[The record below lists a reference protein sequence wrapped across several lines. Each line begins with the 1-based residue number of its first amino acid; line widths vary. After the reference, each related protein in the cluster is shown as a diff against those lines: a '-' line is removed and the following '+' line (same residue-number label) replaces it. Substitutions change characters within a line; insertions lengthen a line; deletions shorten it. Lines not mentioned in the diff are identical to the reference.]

1 MMQKKFISN
10 LLLIVAL
17 NLLVKPLAIF
27 GIDATVQNKVGADA
41 YGLYFSLLN
50 LSFLFNIL
58 TDIGINNF
66 TTRNVSRHPQVASK
80 YLGKLFSFRIILFV
94 IYAITTLAVG
104 ICLGYRDQSLYF
116 LLLLILNQ
124 WLVTLIAYI
133 RSHFG
138 GLQMFKTDAL
148 ISVMDKLLLIVFC
161 GYLLFVQPTD
171 RFYIEW
177 FILIQSAC
185 YILTLLLAFFI
196 LIKQIG
202 VPKFE
207 FDWVFSFA
215 IIKKSY
221 PYALLIILMMAYT
234 RTDAVMLERM
244 HSNGAHEAGIYAQ
257 GFRLLDA
264 FFMFGMLFANL
275 LLPLFS
281 KLIKENSRQ
290 LVPLLQTSRNLLV
303 GGSILLAFL
312 CANSAVSIIGFIYED
327 NILEAA
333 LCFKFLMWGF
343 IGMCISLIYGTLL
356 TAKGDLRFL
365 NQLSAV
371 GIVLNVALNALLIPK
386 YGASGSAVATL
397 ITQSMVSIVQIIYCH
412 NKLNIG
418 KQFIDLLRFL
428 AFSGVLI
435 GLSLIFQNSYY
446 LWILLLCTGT
456 ICLFLFK
463 LIDLKAILNSFKN
476 VVQE

>member
-1 MMQKKFISN
+1 MMQKKFITN
-10 LLLIVAL
+10 LILIIAL

-58 TDIGINNF
+58 MDVGINNF
-66 TTRNVSRHPQVASK
+66 TTRNVSRYPHIASK

-94 IYAITTLAVG
+94 IYAITTLAIG
-104 ICLGYRDQSLYF
+104 IGLGYRDQSLYF
-116 LLLLILNQ
+116 LFILILNQ

-138 GLQMFKTDAL
+138 GLQLFKTDAL
-148 ISVMDKLLLIVFC
+148 ISVLDKLLLILFC
-161 GYLLFVQPTD
+161 GYLLISDPSGP
-171 RFYIEW
+171 FYIEW

-185 YILTLLLAFFI
+185 YALTLLVAFFI
-196 LIKQIG
+196 LLKQIG

-215 IIKKSY
+215 ILKKSY
-221 PYALLIILMMAYT
+221 PYALLILLMMAYT
-234 RTDAVMLERM
+234 RTDAVMLERL
-244 HSNGAHEAGIYAQ
+244 HPNGAHEAGVYAQ

-281 KLIKENSRQ
+281 KLIKEQSNQ
-290 LVPLLQTSRNLLV
+290 LIPLLTTSRNLLV
-303 GGSILLAFL
+303 GGSILLVFL
-312 CANSAVSIIGFIYED
+312 CANYSEKLLGSIYNENIY
-327 NILEAA
+327 EAA

-386 YGASGSAVATL
+386 YGAAGSAVATL
-397 ITQSMVSIVQIIYCH
+397 ITQSLTAIVQTVYCH
-412 NKLNIG
+412 YKMNIG
-418 KQFIDLLRFL
+418 KWPIDLFRYF
-428 AFSGVLI
+428 A
-435 GLSLIFQNSYY
+435 LSIVMLSISLVFRDNNY
-446 LWILLLCTGT
+446 LWMLLLVGGT
-456 ICLFLFK
+456 FCLFLFK
-463 LIDLKAILNSFKN
+463 LIDLKGILTSVKN
-476 VVQE
+476 VVPK

>member
-10 LLLIVAL
+10 LLLVIAL

-27 GIDATVQNKVGADA
+27 GIDATVQNKVGAEA

-58 TDIGINNF
+58 MDIGINNF
-66 TTRNVSRHPQVASK
+66 TTRNVSRYPHIASK
-80 YLGKLFSFRIILFV
+80 YLGKLFSFRIVLFF
-94 IYAITTLAVG
+94 IYAITTLAIG
-104 ICLGYRDQSLYF
+104 IGLGYRDQSLYF
-116 LLLLILNQ
+116 LLILILNQ

-148 ISVMDKLLLIVFC
+148 ISVLDKLLLILFC
-161 GYLLFVQPTD
+161 GYLLLSQPKEP
-171 RFYIEW
+171 FFIEW
-177 FILIQSAC
+177 FIGIQTAC
-185 YILTLLLAFFI
+185 YALTLLISFFI
-196 LIKQIG
+196 LLKQIG

-215 IIKKSY
+215 ILKKSY
-221 PYALLIILMMAYT
+221 PYALLILLMMAYT
-234 RTDAVMLERM
+234 RTDAVMLERI
-244 HSNGAHEAGIYAQ
+244 HPNGAHEAGVYAQ

-281 KLIKENSRQ
+281 KLIKDQSAQ
-290 LVPLLQTSRNLLV
+290 LFPLLSTSRNLLV

-312 CANSAVSIIGFIYED
+312 CANYSGTILGFIYTD
-327 NILEAA
+327 NIIEAA
-333 LCFKFLMWGF
+333 SCFKFLMWGF
-343 IGMCISLIYGTLL
+343 IGMSMSLIYGTLL
-356 TAKGDLRFL
+356 TAQGNLRFL

-386 YGASGSAVATL
+386 YGATGSAVATL
-397 ITQSMVSIVQIIYCH
+397 ITQSMTAVVQTFYCH
-412 NKLNIG
+412 SKLNLG
-418 KQFIDLLRFL
+418 KQAIEFARYIGFAVVLTTITLVFEDSAYLWALLL
-428 AFSGVLI
+428 TIGVL
-435 GLSLIFQNSYY
+435 SLV
-446 LWILLLCTGT
+446 
-456 ICLFLFK
+456 LFK
-463 LIDLKAILNSFKN
+463 LIDLKGILNSYTN
-476 VVQE
+476 VVSE

>member
-10 LLLIVAL
+10 LLLVIAL

-27 GIDATVQNKVGADA
+27 GIDATVQNKVGAEA

-58 TDIGINNF
+58 MDVGINNF
-66 TTRNVSRHPQVASK
+66 TTRNVSRYPHIASK
-80 YLGKLFSFRIILFV
+80 YLGKLFSFRIVLFI
-94 IYAITTLAVG
+94 IYALTTLTIG
-104 ICLGYRDQSLYF
+104 ISLGYRDQSLYF
-116 LLLLILNQ
+116 LLILILNQ

-148 ISVMDKLLLIVFC
+148 ISVLDKLLLILFC
-161 GYLLFVQPTD
+161 GYLLLLQPKEP
-171 RFYIEW
+171 FFIEW
-177 FILIQSAC
+177 FIGIQTAC
-185 YILTLLLAFFI
+185 YALTLLISFFI
-196 LIKQIG
+196 LLKHIG

-215 IIKKSY
+215 ILKKSY
-221 PYALLIILMMAYT
+221 PYALLILLMMAYT

-244 HSNGAHEAGIYAQ
+244 HPNGAHEAGVYAQ

-281 KLIKENSRQ
+281 KLIKDQSSQ
-290 LVPLLQTSRNLLV
+290 LIPLLTTSRNLLV
-303 GGSILLAFL
+303 GGSVLLAFL
-312 CANSAVSIIGFIYED
+312 CATYSESILGFIYTD
-327 NILEAA
+327 NTIEAA
-333 LCFKFLMWGF
+333 SCFKFLMWGF
-343 IGMCISLIYGTLL
+343 IGMSLSLIYGTLL

-365 NQLSAV
+365 NQLSAI

-386 YGASGSAVATL
+386 YGATGSAVATL
-397 ITQSMVSIVQIIYCH
+397 ITQSMTAVVQTFYCH
-412 NKLNIG
+412 SKLQLG
-418 KQFIDLLRFL
+418 QHTVELLRHLGFG
-428 AFSGVLI
+428 FVLTT
-435 GLSLIFQNSYY
+435 LTLLFQDASY
-446 LWILLLCTGT
+446 LWVVLLGGGGLG
-456 ICLFLFK
+456 LFLFK
-463 LIDLKAILNSFKN
+463 LIDLKGILNSFRN
-476 VVQE
+476 VVAE